1 MPLWVFRGVT
11 ADSRFTNLCTNY
23 DATRP
28 GRIRTVSK
36 QKDLP
41 RQWAAKARNV
51 QAVMLAGIAMIV
63 AGVLIYLGWWTKAAL
78 ALVVGPRLA
87 QTWWKPKQ
95 SNAPGLWIN
104 C

>member
-1 MPLWVFRGVT
+1 
-11 ADSRFTNLCTNY
+11 
-23 DATRP
+23 
-28 GRIRTVSK
+28 
-36 QKDLP
+36 
-41 RQWAAKARNV
+41 
-51 QAVMLAGIAMIV
+51 MLAGIAMIV